1 MEDSESSRDSSDS
14 ENVVSPKA
22 MVGQMFHR
30 FRCIRILGQGAMA
43 TVLLGEDIALKRPV
57 AIKLLPKDNKSNPG
71 HRVWLDQFVREA
83 RAAAQLMHTGIVQVY
98 EIGLHRGYFYIAMEA
113 MLGGSLEDL
122 VKKKGPLPAG
132 QAVAYAMQA
141 AEALAYAHRRGVL
154 HRDIKHA
161 NILLNDAGQ
170 CKLGD
175 FGLAILDDPGD
186 TFELPR
192 NFIGT
197 PHFLAP
203 EMLRHKSSAQSDVYA
218 LGATLWFLL
227 TGKYPFAIKEIG
239 DVLRVGKEIPL
250 GDLRELCPHASAELK
265 SLLERAL
272 APKPEARFADAA
284 KMLQALGEVVQPT
297 ALSALAKAVWST
309 GRDAGKTQAPA
320 PADQTSEPTRARW
333 GLWLAVAITAVSVI
347 GVAAAGLIALR
358 PWQYLAAPEAPVGAK
373 KTTKG
378 PKKAASPPAKAA
390 PKKESTTPVVGI
402 TAKPPAQ
409 PRPEPAKPVEQPRPE
424 PVKPPVQPR
433 PEPAKPPVQ
442 PRPEPAKPPAQ
453 PRPEPA
459 KPVEQPL
466 PEPPKPVDKGAVRQA
481 RDGSITLNADQAML
495 HGKLKLETKAN
506 RRNIGYWIRP
516 NPEDYVSWK
525 VLLDQPGTFEI
536 TGEVALIADT
546 SVIMFL
552 GGHPVPTR
560 VRATGGYDKFQKV
573 PLGKVTLYQPGPVAV
588 EIRAVASGWSPLN
601 IVSITLKKVK

>member
-1 MEDSESSRDSSDS
+1 MEDSELSRDSADS
-14 ENVVSPKA
+14 ESVVSPKA

-71 HRVWLDQFVREA
+71 HRIWLDQFVREA

-98 EIGLHRGYFYIAMEA
+98 EIGLHKGYFYIAMEA

-132 QAVAYAMQA
+132 QAVDYAMQA
-141 AEALAYAHRRGVL
+141 AEALAYAHQRGVL
-154 HRDIKHA
+154 HRDIKPA

-175 FGLAILDDPGD
+175 FGLAILDDPSD

-272 APKPEARFADAA
+272 APRPEARFADAG
-284 KMLQALGEVVQPT
+284 KMLQALAEVVQPT
-297 ALSALAKAVWST
+297 ALSALAKAVRSS
-309 GRDAGKTQAPA
+309 GRDVGKTQAPA
-320 PADQTSEPTRARW
+320 PADQTSEPTRPRRK
-333 GLWLAVAITAVSVI
+333 LWIAAAVAAIC
-347 GVAAAGLIALR
+347 AAAGLIALW
-358 PWQYLAAPEAPVGAK
+358 PWQYLAAPEAPVGPK
-373 KTTKG
+373 KTTPAQG

-390 PKKESTTPVVGI
+390 PKKESTTPAVGI
-402 TAKPPAQ
+402 TAKPPVQ
-409 PRPEPAKPVEQPRPE
+409 PQPKPQPQPE
-424 PVKPPVQPR
+424 PVKPPAQPQPKPQPQ
-433 PEPAKPPVQ
+433 PEPVKPPAQPQPKPQ

-453 PRPEPA
+453 P
-459 KPVEQPL
+459 Q

-481 RDGSITLNADQAML
+481 RDGSITLNADQAIL

-506 RRNIGYWIRP
+506 RRNIGYWVRP

-525 VLLDQPGTFEI
+525 VYLDQPGTFEI
-536 TGEVALIADT
+536 TGEVGLIADT

-560 VRATGGYDKFQKV
+560 IRATGGYDKFQKV

-601 IVSITLKKVK
+601 IASITLKKIK

>member
-1 MEDSESSRDSSDS
+1 MEDSELSRDSSDS
-14 ENVVSPKA
+14 ESVVSPKA

-57 AIKLLPKDNKSNPG
+57 AIKLLPKDDKSNPG

-83 RAAAQLMHTGIVQVY
+83 RAAAQLMHTGIVQVH
-98 EIGLHRGYFYIAMEA
+98 EIGLHKGYFYIAMEA

-154 HRDIKHA
+154 HRDIKPA

-239 DVLRVGKEIPL
+239 GVLRVGKEIPL

-284 KMLQALGEVVQPT
+284 KMLQALAEVAQPT
-297 ALSALAKAVWST
+297 ALSALAKAVRST
-309 GRDAGKTQAPA
+309 GRDAGKTPAPA
-320 PADQTSEPTRARW
+320 PADQTPLPTGPRW
-333 GLWLAVAITAVSVI
+333 GLWIAIAITALSVI
-347 GVAAAGLIALR
+347 GVAAGLVALM
-358 PWQYLAAPEAPVGAK
+358 PWKYLAAPEAPVGAK
-373 KTTKG
+373 KTTPAQG
-378 PKKAASPPAKAA
+378 PKKAASPPAKAVA
-390 PKKESTTPVVGI
+390 GKKATTPAIGI
-402 TAKPPAQ
+402 TAKPQ
-409 PRPEPAKPVEQPRPE
+409 Q
-424 PVKPPVQPR
+424 
-433 PEPAKPPVQ
+433 Q

-459 KPVEQPL
+459 KPPAQPL

-506 RRNIGYWIRP
+506 RRNIGYWI
-516 NPEDYVSWK
+516 NPKDWVSWK
-525 VLLDQPGTFEI
+525 VHLDQPGAFEI
-536 TGEVALIADT
+536 TGEVASIADT
-546 SVIMFL
+546 NFIMFL
-552 GGHPVPTR
+552 GGQPVRTN
-560 VRATGGYDKFQKV
+560 VRATGGHDKFQKV
-573 PLGKVTLYQPGPVAV
+573 PLGKVKLYQPGPVAV

-601 IVSITLKKVK
+601 IASITLKKVK